1 MKTDAD
7 KLRSFLKQVTPTLET
22 YGKKSIVSEID
33 KAITTTEDS
42 ATVLFCVPGI
52 FFWVSSANSLGAVSR
67 YSSNFALITVT

>member
-7 KLRSFLKQVTPTLET
+7 KLRSFLKQVAPTLEI

-42 ATVLFCVPGI
+42 ATVLFCG
-52 FFWVSSANSLGAVSR
+52 
-67 YSSNFALITVT
+67 